1 MARTHGGAHTQD
13 VTVFQAALGGGL
25 AGGGS
30 ISVKLEFPC
39 ILPVDPTTGVKF
51 PLWGDGAG
59 PTGQYAPVCYDAT
72 PYCNTVA
79 KTCYFVSLQL
89 WCFLDWSLQV
99 GAVLMVVKKGGLG
112 GKSSK
117 RERLKCDS
125 STVEQETSENVV
137 AVEVVGGSSEL
148 NQVQGQV
155 MLLYERF

>member
-1 MARTHGGAHTQD
+1 
-13 VTVFQAALGGGL
+13 
-25 AGGGS
+25 
-30 ISVKLEFPC
+30 
-39 ILPVDPTTGVKF
+39 
-51 PLWGDGAG
+51 
-59 PTGQYAPVCYDAT
+59 
-72 PYCNTVA
+72 
-79 KTCYFVSLQL
+79 
-89 WCFLDWSLQV
+89 
-99 GAVLMVVKKGGLG
+99 MVVKKGGLG